1 MTPPHQTTIRTWLVQ
16 HPRVFAFQEDGNQWH
31 LLEIGSGKQ
40 LALTPGAIEAVESR
54 VDSETNASYLVL
66 MLESGAQL
74 VLSRQGFAFS
84 PDFQNTGPME
94 LPVTVFCLADFHQL
108 YAKLRHLVD
117 DHPEEPRQ
125 ALDLVML
132 LIALLDGGRNVGL
145 DVESET
151 RRVEKILEG
160 LESGTRP
167 E

>member
-1 MTPPHQTTIRTWLVQ
+1 MTSPHQTTIRTWLLQ
-16 HPRVFAFQEDGNQWH
+16 HPRVFAFQEEGNQWH
-31 LLEIGSGKQ
+31 VLELGSGKQ
-40 LALTPGAIEAVESR
+40 LPLTPAAVEAMEVR
-54 VDSETNASYLVL
+54 VDSDTGASYLVL

-74 VLSRQGFAFS
+74 VLSQQGFAFS

-94 LPVTVFCLADFHQL
+94 LPVAVFCLADFHQL
-108 YAKLRHLVD
+108 YAKLNHLVD

-132 LIALLDGGRNVGL
+132 LIALLDGARNVGL

-151 RRVEKILEG
+151 RRVEKILEA
-160 LESGTRP
+160 LETGTHP

>member
-1 MTPPHQTTIRTWLVQ
+1 
-16 HPRVFAFQEDGNQWH
+16 VFAFQEDGNQWH

>member
-1 MTPPHQTTIRTWLVQ
+1 MTSPHQTTIRKWLLQ

-40 LALTPGAIEAVESR
+40 VALTPGAIEALESR

-94 LPVTVFCLADFHQL
+94 LPVTVFCLGDFHQL

-132 LIALLDGGRNVGL
+132 LIALLDGARNVGL

-151 RRVEKILEG
+151 RRVEKILEA